1 MAFRPGPVA
10 RPGEAPPGNWMGD
23 EAALCR
29 VAAAPY
35 PAYRMAFRPGPVA
48 RLSEAPPGN
57 WMGDEAAL
65 CRVAAS
71 PYPAYR
77 MAFWPGPVARLSEAP
92 PGWGW
97 INGWC
102 RVASTRWEQKR

>member
-1 MAFRPGPVA
+1 MAFRPGPVT

-35 PAYRMAFRPGPVA
+35 PAYRMAFWPGPVA

-57 WMGDEAAL
+57 WMGDEAVL
-65 CRVAAS
+65 CRVAA
-71 PYPAYR
+71 A
-77 MAFWPGPVARLSEAP
+77 
-92 PGWGW
+92 
-97 INGWC
+97 
-102 RVASTRWEQKR
+102 